1 MPTNYGKAWEQKIK
15 QDFVEVDGATIDR
28 LYDSVSGYKSIS
40 NISDFIG
47 YIHPN
52 IFYLEAKSCK
62 GNTFPLAKLTQ
73 YDKLLCKVGVPG
85 VRAGVLL
92 WFIEHE
98 KVLYVPISTFTKLR
112 EDGKK
117 SVNIKMIDDDTY
129 NIKVVPSEKR
139 RVFLDCDYSFLRDLK
154 DGE

>member
-15 QDFVEVDGATIDR
+15 EDFTKVPNSTIDR
-28 LYDSVSGYKSIS
+28 IYDSVSGYKSIS

-47 YIHPN
+47 YVYPN

-62 GNTFPLAKLTQ
+62 GNTFPLTKLTQ
-73 YDKLLCKVGVPG
+73 YEKLISKVGVPG

-92 WFIEHE
+92 WFIDHDS
-98 KVLYVPISTFTKLR
+98 VLYIPISTFTKLK
-112 EDGKK
+112 EDNKK
-117 SVNIKMIDDDTY
+117 SVNIKMIEDGSY
-129 NIKVVPSEKR
+129 NIKVVPSTKK
-139 RVFLDCDYSFLRDLK
+139 RVFLDCDYTFLKELQ